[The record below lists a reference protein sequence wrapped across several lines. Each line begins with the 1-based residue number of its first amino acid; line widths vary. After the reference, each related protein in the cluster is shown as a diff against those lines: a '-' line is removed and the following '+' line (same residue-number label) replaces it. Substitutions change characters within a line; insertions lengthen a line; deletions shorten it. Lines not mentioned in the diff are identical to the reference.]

1 MNNYLIVETDRNLI
15 RDLNSNAI
23 VNKNKSEYDQFLK
36 ISEQK
41 YKEKKEFRDSKK
53 ITVQYEEQ
61 YVGINYMV
69 ITIILGLLAAIGY
82 YVLIAVPAS
91 KERLRKELTDAISNH
106 KKG

>member
-41 YKEKKEFRDSKK
+41 YKEKKEFENLKNEVNLLKNDLSEIKSLL
-53 ITVQYEEQ
+53 
-61 YVGINYMV
+61 
-69 ITIILGLLAAIGY
+69 ILI
-82 YVLIAVPAS
+82 VN
-91 KERLRKELTDAISNH
+91 K
-106 KKG
+106 